1 MKSEL
6 DKEIDRWLRGHTEAT
21 RRRDG
26 GSASTS
32 DAGGNAGNGHDAATV
47 DTAAHL
53 DADELSAYAEN
64 ALPAQTRL
72 RYASH
77 LADCDHCRKIATGIA
92 LASGVAAE
100 IEKREAATSVRAA
113 HVPKSSWSEWL
124 AALFSPRSL
133 RYVAP
138 VLAVMLVGIVAFVAL
153 RQNAGEQ
160 SLARRD
166 ENSARAPNTQTADD
180 TTVSET
186 TGTTGDT
193 NTATTGTNAD
203 AAAPPP
209 PAGVLLNQPQP
220 KSEDAPAPTEI
231 AKSASAPTVADKTAA
246 NVVNEA
252 DSKAP
257 LAMKAGPPEKK
268 VDEDAN
274 FAVQT
279 TTTAPAQSVEK
290 ERTVELEESA
300 RVYAGAA
307 NAQAPP
313 PQQNRANN
321 YGVGRK
327 RAGGSGD
334 DQMAQN
340 NRGYEVQQQ
349 RGEQQRDQRELARDD
364 ERMKDDQRAGA
375 RARSSAPKSAPA
387 EPSRSTRRDESPPR
401 DARESVTVTAE
412 AKTRS
417 VGGRR
422 FRSENGTWTDTAYRA
437 GQATTNISRGSKSF
451 RDLAAADPT
460 FARIARELGGTVIV
474 VWKNRIYR
482 IQ

>member
-1 MKSEL
+1 MNSEL

-26 GSASTS
+26 GSASIS
-32 DAGGNAGNGHDAATV
+32 DAGGNGERGGNGHDAAS

-72 RYASH
+72 RYTSH
-77 LADCDHCRKIATGIA
+77 LADCDHCRKIATNIA

-100 IEKREAATSVRAA
+100 IEKREAATNVRAA
-113 HVPKSSWSEWL
+113 HTPKATWSEWL

-153 RQNAGEQ
+153 RQNSGEM

-166 ENSARAPNTQTADD
+166 ENSAPAPANTATDVREP
-180 TTVSET
+180 TT
-186 TGTTGDT
+186 TGTTGEAHT
-193 NTATTGTNAD
+193 TATTDTNANV
-203 AAAPPP
+203 AAPLPS
-209 PAGVLLNQPQP
+209 AGVLENQPQT
-220 KSEDAPAPTEI
+220 KSEDAPAPAEM
-231 AKSASAPTVADKTAA
+231 AKSASAPVAADKTAA
-246 NVVNEA
+246 NVINEA
-252 DSKAP
+252 DNDVP

-268 VDEDAN
+268 VHEDGN
-274 FAVQT
+274 FAVQA

-290 ERTVELEESA
+290 ERTVELEESE
-300 RVYAGAA
+300 RVYAGAS

-313 PQQNRANN
+313 PQQNRVNN
-321 YGVGRK
+321 NDGVGRM

-334 DQMAQN
+334 DQMTQN
-340 NRGYEVQQQ
+340 NRGYEVQQ
-349 RGEQQRDQRELARDD
+349 RGEQQRELARDD
-364 ERMKDDQRAGA
+364 ERMKDEQRGGA
-375 RARSSAPKSAPA
+375 RSRAQKSAPA
-387 EPSRSTRRDESPPR
+387 PSRASARRDESPPR
-401 DARESVTVTAE
+401 DARSADTVAE
-412 AKTRS
+412 TEIRN

-422 FRSENGTWTDTAYRA
+422 FRRENGTWTDTDYRA
-437 GQATTNISRGSKSF
+437 GQATTNISRGSKNF
-451 RDLAAADPT
+451 RDLAAAEPNL
-460 FARIARELGGTVIV
+460 ARIVGQLKGTVIV